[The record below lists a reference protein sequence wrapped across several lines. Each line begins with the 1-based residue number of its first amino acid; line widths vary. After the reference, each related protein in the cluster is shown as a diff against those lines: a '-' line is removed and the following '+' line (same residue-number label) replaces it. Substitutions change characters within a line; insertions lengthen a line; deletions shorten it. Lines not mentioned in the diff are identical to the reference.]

1 MLQVFREW
9 KNATDSTEKR
19 ILFEMLESMRADL
32 EIARYY
38 TLASS
43 PCHHRS
49 SLLKSLHSAE
59 PPPQLSRPEITSIS
73 RLFSIGISGPKE
85 WLKEQKKKSFKFLLA
100 PVDASRNILHSAY
113 LLLTTFFFS
122 IIFSAQFSISLII
135 RIVIL
140 TDVVKSEGEL
150 AEVQNLLVSA
160 ARDCVPRDTSSFVE
174 LQANT
179 GVEVCTFRLIVK
191 NAASLLDDNDPL
203 KLEAES
209 KLNDLLRSFSS
220 LSGMAQEES
229 VRLTLNRKQR
239 VVDALKDTISSLNN
253 FEQGIKDCLQV

>member
-1 MLQVFREW
+1 MGEFLPFCSNCWHLNRHTISIMSPPV
-9 KNATDSTEKR
+9 
-19 ILFEMLESMRADL
+19 
-32 EIARYY
+32 IAS
-38 TLASS
+38 LS
-43 PCHHRS
+43 PAAAAAPP
-49 SLLKSLHSAE
+49 LLKSLHSE

-73 RLFSIGISGPKE
+73 RRAAAVLLSSVIIPILRPPLASAFSIGISGPKE

-100 PVDASRNILHSAY
+100 PVDASRNILQSAY
-113 LLLTTFFFS
+113 LLLM
-122 IIFSAQFSISLII
+122 
-135 RIVIL
+135 
-140 TDVVKSEGEL
+140 KSEGELGEGEL

-160 ARDCVPRDTSSFVE
+160 ARDCVPRDRSSFVE
-174 LQANT
+174 LQSNT

-209 KLNDLLRSFSS
+209 KLNDLIRSFSS
-220 LSGMAQEES
+220 LSGMAREES
-229 VRLTLNRKQR
+229 VQLTLNRKQR